1 MRRWL
6 LVLAVLLT
14 PAAAWAKPPMWTVHG
29 KGATVVLFGSVHIL
43 PRDLDWEPD
52 ALKAA
57 LAGADELWF
66 ETPTDPATLL
76 DASRQ
81 ALALGLLP
89 EGQTLSALLSPSGRE
104 RLRKAAADLHIP
116 LPQLER
122 LRPWLADL
130 TVGDAAYARDGATAD
145 QGVER
150 QLADAAPKAPRHN
163 FETPAQQIALFAGA
177 PLADQVSSLEDDLKG
192 LQDDPGQSRRLIDAW
207 LASDLAGIDR
217 EGVEQ
222 LKTDS
227 PALFKMM
234 LTDRNAAWM
243 RTLLRRLDAPHGHGA
258 RPDRVVVVVGVGH
271 LIGQG
276 GLPQMLRAKG
286 FRVDGPKE

>member
-1 MRRWL
+1 MRRL
-6 LVLAVLLT
+6 LVVLALLLA
-14 PAAAWAKPPMWTVHG
+14 PAAAWAKPPVWTVHG

-43 PRDLDWEPD
+43 PRDIDWEPD
-52 ALKAA
+52 ALKTA

-89 EGQTLSALLSPSGRE
+89 ADQSLSALLSDSGQE
-104 RLRKAAADLHIP
+104 RLRTAAEELHIP
-116 LPQLER
+116 WPQLER
-122 LRPWLADL
+122 LRPWLAEL
-130 TVGDAAYARDGATAD
+130 TVGDAAYAREGATAD

-150 QLADAAPKAPRHN
+150 QLADAAPSAVRRN

-177 PLADQVSSLEDDLKG
+177 PLADQVASLEDTLKE
-192 LQDDPGQSRRLIDAW
+192 LQDDPGQANRLIDAW

-222 LKTDS
+222 MKADS
-227 PALFKMM
+227 PALFKMI

-243 RTLLRRLDAPHGHGA
+243 RVLLRRLDAPPSHRG
-258 RPDRVVVVVGVGH
+258 RRDRVVVVVGVGH

-276 GLPQMLRAKG
+276 GLPAMLRAQG